1 MGLNQL
7 HENLLHRAV
16 VGDLITRSAQ
26 RFGERTAL
34 VCGGHEISFK
44 AVNEKS
50 CQAANAF
57 LAMGIERGDRVAFMT
72 HNCLDYI
79 YCRFGLA
86 KIGAVLVSI
95 NFMLKGEEIAY
106 ILEDCQPKALFVED
120 ILVDAVRSVGK
131 NLEKIKHL
139 GWFGIRGK
147 DARPDGWLDASE
159 MFEGAYSAD
168 EPSVIVASDDV
179 ATLMYTT
186 GTESFP
192 KGVMSTHLN
201 YYMSMLHFACD
212 CDFRR
217 EDVLILDL
225 PLFHVA
231 GTIVLT
237 AALTIGCKSL
247 IEYAPD
253 PMNILRK
260 TERERVSYWIYPATL
275 YLALPMI
282 PGFDRFDLSSLKK
295 CISFGSVIPTAVLE
309 TWRTIK
315 PDLQWRNYWGQTES
329 TPVGTTSVPEDF
341 EATMGSIGIADTGV
355 SVKVFDER
363 DQEVPRGTLGELVI
377 RGPAVMKGYWN
388 KPDLTDKALA
398 NGWLHTGD
406 LGYCDERGVFYFVDR
421 KKDMIKTGGENV
433 ASQEVEGALVR
444 HPKVAMAAVIGMPHP
459 HWIESV
465 TAVVVLK
472 PQQEATEAEILEFCK
487 QHLAGF
493 KIPKK
498 VIFAPRLPMT
508 PNGKILKRKIR
519 EELLAQS
526 AGTEPSTLPL

>member
-1 MGLNQL
+1 MGLDHL
-7 HENLLHRAV
+7 HENLLRRAV

-34 VCGGHEISFK
+34 VCGGQEISFR

-57 LAMGIERGDRVAFMT
+57 LAMGIGRGDRVAFMT
-72 HNCLDYI
+72 HNCLEYI

-95 NFMLKGEEIAY
+95 NFMLKGEEIGY
-106 ILEDCQPKALFVED
+106 ILRDCQPKALFVED
-120 ILVDAVRSVGK
+120 ILVDTVRSAGDG
-131 NLEKIKHL
+131 LDEIEHL
-139 GWFGIRGK
+139 GWFGIGGK
-147 DARPDGWLDASE
+147 SPRPDGWLDASE
-159 MFEGAYSAD
+159 IFKGAGSVE
-168 EPSVIVASDDV
+168 EPSVIVESDDI

-201 YYMSMLHFACD
+201 YYMSLLHFACD

-217 EDVLILDL
+217 EDVLIIDL

-231 GTIVLT
+231 GTIILT

-253 PMNILRK
+253 PVNILRK
-260 TERERVSYWIYPATL
+260 TESERVSYWIYPATL

-295 CISFGSVIPTAVLE
+295 CISFGSVIPMAVLE
-309 TWRTIK
+309 TWQTIN

-355 SVKVFDER
+355 SVKVFDEH

-388 KPDLTDKALA
+388 KPELTDKALA

-406 LGYCDERGVFYFVDR
+406 LGYCDERGVIYFVDR

-459 HWIESV
+459 HWIEAV
-465 TAVVVLK
+465 TAIVVLK
-472 PQQEATEAEILEFCK
+472 PQQDATEAEIIAFCK
-487 QHLAGF
+487 QHLAGY

-498 VIFAPRLPMT
+498 VVFAPRLPMT

-519 EELLAQS
+519 EELAAQ
-526 AGTEPSTLPL
+526 G

>member
-1 MGLNQL
+1 MGLNRL

-16 VGDLITRSAQ
+16 VGDLIARSAQ
-26 RFGERTAL
+26 RFGGRTAL
-34 VCGGHEISFK
+34 VCGGQNISFRE
-44 AVNEKS
+44 VNEKS

-57 LAMGIERGDRVAFMT
+57 LAMGIGRGDRVAFMT

-106 ILEDCQPKALFVED
+106 ILDDCGPKALFVED
-120 ILVDAVRSVGK
+120 VLADTVRSAGDSLK
-131 NLEKIKHL
+131 KIEHL
-139 GWFGIRGK
+139 GWFGISGNA
-147 DARPDGWLDASE
+147 ARPDGWLDASE
-159 MFEGAYSAD
+159 IFKGAHSAE
-168 EPSVIVASDDV
+168 EPAVIVESGDI
-179 ATLMYTT
+179 ATLTYTT

-201 YYMSMLHFACD
+201 YFMSMLHFACD

-217 EDVLILDL
+217 DDVLILDL

-231 GTIVLT
+231 GAIVLT

-260 TERERVSYWIYPATL
+260 TESERVSYWIYPATL
-275 YLALPMI
+275 YLALPMV

-295 CISFGSVIPTAVLE
+295 CVSFGSVIPLAVLE
-309 TWRTIK
+309 TWQAIK
-315 PDLQWRNYWGQTES
+315 PGLQWRNYWGQTES
-329 TPVGTTSVPEDF
+329 TPVGTTSLPEDF

-355 SVKVFDER
+355 TVKVFDER
-363 DQEVPRGTLGELVI
+363 DEEVPPGTLGELVI

-388 KPDLTDKALA
+388 KPELTGKTLA
-398 NGWLHTGD
+398 GGWLHTGD

-433 ASQEVEGALVR
+433 ASREVEDVLIR

-459 HWIESV
+459 HWVEAV
-465 TAVVVLK
+465 TAIVVLK
-472 PQQEATEAEILEFCK
+472 PQQEATEDGILAFCK
-487 QHLAGF
+487 QHLAGY
-493 KIPKK
+493 KVPKK
-498 VIFAPRLPMT
+498 VIFAPHLPMT
-508 PNGKILKRKIR
+508 PTGKILKRKIR
-519 EELLAQS
+519 EELATQ
-526 AGTEPSTLPL
+526 G